1 MLKKRLGSAMFVCVA
16 AAVFGHSAAVLA
28 DGNVTTAKLT
38 VGAAPDAP
46 PFSYIQGDK
55 FLGISNDILQRVGK
69 LENLDMRYQQMAFD
83 GLIPALQVGQ
93 LDIAVSGIFIT
104 KERQAIVD
112 FSTPYFVEGALVVV
126 SVNSGI
132 KSLAELKGKTI
143 ACEQGS
149 AALKVAREHAAEWGV
164 TLRILQDPASMQLA
178 MRSGDVAGMIY
189 DSALVNYQLRIEG
202 AKPTIKIVSPVL
214 DPTGIAF
221 AFPKGSRWVA
231 IVNRGIAKL
240 KASGE
245 LDAIAKNYNMN

>member
-1 MLKKRLGSAMFVCVA
+1 MLKKRPCIAMFLCIA
-16 AAVFGHSAAVLA
+16 AAAFGHSSAALA
-28 DGNVTTAKLT
+28 DGNPTNATVT

-46 PFSYIQGDK
+46 PFSYIQGGK
-55 FLGISNDILQRVGK
+55 FLGISNDILRRVGK

-112 FSTPYFVEGALVVV
+112 FSTPYFIEGALVIVP
-126 SVNSGI
+126 VNSGI
-132 KSLAELKGKTI
+132 KSLSDLKGNTI

-149 AALKVAREHAAEWGV
+149 AALKVARQHAPEWGV
-164 TLRILQDPASMQLA
+164 NLRILQDPASMQLA
-178 MRSGDVAGMIY
+178 MRSGDVAAMIY
-189 DSALVNYQLRIEG
+189 DSALVSYQLRVEG
-202 AKPTIKIVSPVL
+202 AKPTIKIVSPML

-221 AFPKGSRWVA
+221 AFPKGSKWVA
-231 IVNRGIAKL
+231 VVNRGIAKL

-245 LDAIAKNYNMN
+245 LDAIAKTYNMN